1 MELDDGHIRA
11 AFFAA
16 QIEVHQR
23 IVRSP
28 FAVVCISGKFTGRC
42 HVFIERHWSSVC
54 RPNEETLVRMQVWAS
69 VCTSIRTFGRIIEIG
84 ILWQVIIT
92 SCVINYIERFD
103 GRIVFLKLIKVKVC
117 VIGVTYKVPS
127 TMLFAFN
134 SNRSGNVSSIR
145 VISIQFAV
153 ALEVGLLGNCEHI
166 AFTNPQIV
174 FIMIDDICHVIIA
187 LFRIREV

>member
-1 MELDDGHIRA
+1 MNFCLHNSDRHFLENL
-11 AFFAA
+11 
-16 QIEVHQR
+16 QIHLHRKLHRNFRLNCLHTYEV
-23 IVRSP
+23 
-28 FAVVCISGKFTGRC
+28 F
-42 HVFIERHWSSVC
+42 
-54 RPNEETLVRMQVWAS
+54 
-69 VCTSIRTFGRIIEIG
+69 
-84 ILWQVIIT
+84 
-92 SCVINYIERFD
+92 
-103 GRIVFLKLIKVKVC
+103 KVKVG

-127 TMLFAFN
+127 TMLFALN
-134 SNRSGNVSSIR
+134 SNRSLDVISIR